1 MAKIKQAFLYFMLT
15 VFFLLS
21 AVHNA
26 AAYGG
31 ADFWIQTPNEWTE
44 NTEGLSEDLKKQVI
58 SPDRNAFIEVY
69 AASGNN
75 PGLQAIADGMEQ
87 AILSRGGAYFQNRIS
102 SRNIMQD
109 NHPAIFR
116 EYSSYYNGNRLHAYA
131 IYAYAKGGAVVAIG
145 VYAEALAS
153 SYQNLVYECLNSLRF
168 SPPQGMASDPYGH
181 SQGNP
186 YANQVNGCD
195 RIIGKWRWFT
205 GSQAEFYAGGRMPG
219 NGNSWQC
226 VDPSRGILKIIW
238 SNGKWIDTLTMSADG
253 SRLDGQNQ
261 IGNRVW
267 GTRISGTPQ
276 PPQQVQQ
283 VQQHQQ
289 PKPKMNYA
297 RRVRGNLAAS
307 WRLAHGSLK
316 AGTSDSRGEWELS
329 TVSGTTL
336 RFSDPYKGGKQSYR
350 VVILTK
356 DGQKVDEKVVGMS
369 EDITVSPGIYK
380 IRVFAEQGYAG
391 WRCEWN

>member
-1 MAKIKQAFLYFMLT
+1 MAKNNRTLFFVILT
-15 VFFLLS
+15 VAFLLS
-21 AVHNA
+21 TTLNTV
-26 AAYGG
+26 AYGD
-31 ADFWIQTPNEWTE
+31 ADFWIQTPNDWTE
-44 NTEGLSEDLKKQVI
+44 NTEGLTNDLKKQVV
-58 SPDRNAFIEVY
+58 SPDRNAFVEVY

-75 PGLQAIADGMEQ
+75 PGLQTIADGMEK
-87 AILSRGGAYFQNRIS
+87 AILSRGGVYFQNRIS
-102 SRNIMQD
+102 SRNVMQD

-116 EYSSYYNGNRLHAYA
+116 EYSSFYNGNKLHAYA

-145 VYAEALAS
+145 VFAEDFAGK
-153 SYQNLVYECLNSLRF
+153 YQNLVYECINSLRF
-168 SPPQGMASDPYGH
+168 SPPPGMGSDPYGG
-181 SQGNP
+181 SQANP
-186 YANQVNGCD
+186 YANHGNGCEK
-195 RIIGKWRWFT
+195 IIGKWRWFT

-226 VDPSRGILKIIW
+226 VDPSRGVVKIIW
-238 SNGKWIDTLTMSADG
+238 SNGKWVDTLTISADG

-267 GTRISGTPQ
+267 GTRISAAAPPPPPTQ
-276 PPQQVQQ
+276 PQVQ
-283 VQQHQQ
+283 QQ

-297 RRVRGNLAAS
+297 KRIRGNLAAS

-369 EDITVSPGIYK
+369 EDITVSPGVYK